1 MNKLHKMHEWEN
13 CNPGYTFEH
22 VFYTDKS
29 QEIRKIIG
37 AVPVLKRVL
46 VNRVRQN
53 VTWHRRVRW
62 DGFGRCYAINS
73 NSRLRQYDIPLS
85 K

>member
-1 MNKLHKMHEWEN
+1 MNKLHKMYEWET

-46 VNRVRQN
+46 VNRVR
-53 VTWHRRVRW
+53 
-62 DGFGRCYAINS
+62 
-73 NSRLRQYDIPLS
+73 
-85 K
+85 